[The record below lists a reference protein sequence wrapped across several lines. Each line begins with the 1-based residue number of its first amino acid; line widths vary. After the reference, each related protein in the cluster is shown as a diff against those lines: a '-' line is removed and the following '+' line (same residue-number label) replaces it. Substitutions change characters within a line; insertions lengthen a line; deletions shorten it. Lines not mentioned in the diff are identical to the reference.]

1 MPTFE
6 SFRLPDAGE
15 GLTEA
20 EIVEWHV
27 AVGDTVAVNQPIVD
41 IETAKSLVELPSPY
55 AGVVAQILVEVGTTV
70 DVGVPIIVIDTDP
83 GGAVASAPVAGQESA
98 LVADEAGAT
107 GGQAGRQA
115 PAKEAVL
122 VGYGVGICPRC
133 QHHDD
138 GPAGARRGAH
148 HLPRRL

>member
-83 GGAVASAPVAGQESA
+83 GGPAAPAPDAGQASAPVADDA
-98 LVADEAGAT
+98 CAT
-107 GGQAGRQA
+107 GGPVAGAA

-122 VGYGVGICPRC
+122 VGYGVGE
-133 QHHDD
+133 Q
-138 GPAGARRGAH
+138 ASARRA
-148 HLPRRL
+148 R